1 MRQRRGTRIGLWR
14 TAAGLVAAC
23 FLVACES
30 ADKVPA
36 QAAIKVAEDTLGA
49 AKAEA
54 VKYVPD
60 LVQSAESTLVTAK
73 ANFEKKDYK
82 AALTGAQ
89 EAATKAK
96 DAVAAAARKKTELT
110 QAWETA
116 SAGVPQMA
124 EAIKSRLDMLQKSRK
139 PPAGLDSATIETA
152 KAGLVD
158 LNQNWT
164 AASEALKSGNL
175 TDAAGK
181 ARVAKTKAVE
191 IMTALNMQVPAGAK

>member
-1 MRQRRGTRIGLWR
+1 LQ
-14 TAAGLVAAC
+14 
-23 FLVACES
+23 
-30 ADKVPA
+30 
-36 QAAIKVAEDTLGA
+36 
-49 AKAEA
+49 
-54 VKYVPD
+54 
-60 LVQSAESTLVTAK
+60 TAK
-73 ANFEKKDYK
+73 ASFEKKDYK

-164 AASEALKSGNL
+164 AASDALKSGNL
-175 TDAAGK
+175 ADAAGK

-191 IMTALNMQVPAGAK
+191 IMTALDMQVPAAVK

>member
-1 MRQRRGTRIGLWR
+1 MTFASSGR
-14 TAAGLVAAC
+14 
-23 FLVACES
+23 
-30 ADKVPA
+30 PA
-36 QAAIKVAEDTLGA
+36 
-49 AKAEA
+49 
-54 VKYVPD
+54 
-60 LVQSAESTLVTAK
+60 
-73 ANFEKKDYK
+73 
-82 AALTGAQ
+82 
-89 EAATKAK
+89 
-96 DAVAAAARKKTELT
+96 T

-158 LNQNWT
+158 LNQSWT

-191 IMTALNMQVPAGAK
+191 IMTALNRQVPAAAK